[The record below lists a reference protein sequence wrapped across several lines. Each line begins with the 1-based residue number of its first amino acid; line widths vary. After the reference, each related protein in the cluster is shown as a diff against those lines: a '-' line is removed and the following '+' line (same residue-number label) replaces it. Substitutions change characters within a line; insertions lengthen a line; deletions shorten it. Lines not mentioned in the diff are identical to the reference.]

1 MAAVSVKRSINETLL
16 NIGNRSLS
24 YKEIE
29 SKNATFF
36 LWTGTLGKKGI
47 FEIQYLTEIFLQHC
61 KAYFRGI
68 YNLHVI

>member
-29 SKNATFF
+29 PKNATIF
-36 LWTGTLGKKGI
+36 LWTGALGKKGI
-47 FEIQYLTEIFLQHC
+47 FEIQYLTEIFLQQC

-68 YNLHVI
+68 CNPHVI